1 MAQIRAQNFAGVDYP
16 LLRVLITVAGQPS
29 LGHLAIVDSGATNTI
44 FPAETLEANG
54 IRYKDLPIFGDSE
67 SASGSFE
74 TRLCLGVVK
83 WRRTSFCD
91 RFLVAEPRTTLGD
104 WGWGL
109 LGRDDFFNVFDVDFR
124 WDIDDPVFSVDKRKS
139 S

>member
-1 MAQIRAQNFAGVDYP
+1 MADISAQNFGGVDYP
-16 LLRVLITVAGQPS
+16 LLRVLIRAQGQPS

-54 IRYKDLPIFGDSE
+54 VRYKDLPVFGDSE

-74 TRLCLGVVK
+74 TRLCVGNVR
-83 WRRTSFCD
+83 WRRSSFCD
-91 RFLVAEPRTTLGD
+91 RFLVAEPGTTLGS
-104 WGWGL
+104 WAWGL

-124 WDIDDPVFSVDKRKS
+124 WDRKVPTFSVVRR
-139 S
+139 